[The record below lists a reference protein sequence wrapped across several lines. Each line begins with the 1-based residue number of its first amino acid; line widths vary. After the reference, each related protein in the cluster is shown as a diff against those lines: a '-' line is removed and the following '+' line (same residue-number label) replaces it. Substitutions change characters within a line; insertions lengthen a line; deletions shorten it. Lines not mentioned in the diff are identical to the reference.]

1 MPTKPTYEIQ
11 TANTQ
16 SKSRKLVTVYDQHK
30 STRFPNGRPWWG
42 YAEMPA
48 ERGMPWGFVGNL
60 APGNHEEAAQRNWA
74 SCWEAPW
81 LPDHKWMQPNV
92 ETGRVT
98 INYGGMIAEY
108 TSATKAYYER
118 CAEVAH
124 ENKWIAPAF
133 GGHVDSR
140 FRAVVGRDV
149 PQSPRIPQA
158 AMAGD
163 PWILGSTTEINEGL
177 RKILSATTYG
187 SMSRVIDE
195 GFIADAVPQP
205 AATPD
210 IQAMIDKAVAA
221 ALAAQKPDRSA
232 QADNTREAKQ
242 AKKAQAQAQAA

>member
-16 SKSRKLVTVYDQHK
+16 AKSRKLVTVYDQHK
-30 STRFPNGRPWWG
+30 CARFPQGRPWWG

-48 ERGMPWGFVGNL
+48 ERGAPWGFVGSL
-60 APGNHEEAAQRNWA
+60 QPGNHQNPFGDT
-74 SCWEAPW
+74 WEAPW
-81 LPDHKWMQPNV
+81 LPDDKWLQPNV
-92 ETGRVT
+92 ETGKLT
-98 INYGGMIAEY
+98 INYGGMVAEY
-108 TSATKAYYER
+108 TAATRAYYER

-124 ENKWIAPAF
+124 ENKWVAPTF

-149 PQSPRIPQA
+149 PQSPKIPQA

-163 PWILGSTTEINEGL
+163 PWLLGFTSEINERL
-177 RKILSATTYG
+177 HILLKATTYG

-195 GFIADAVPQP
+195 QAVQEIPV
-205 AATPD
+205 AAVTVTPD
-210 IQAMIDKAVAA
+210 MQAMIDKAVAN

-232 QADNTREAKQ
+232 QLQKARDAKQ
-242 AKKAQAQAQAA
+242 AKKAQAQAEAA